1 MMWGRRRQPL
11 PAGMA
16 AVLQGGVFVP
26 SGQLLVI
33 GDGGYVAV
41 AEQETLMAYNK
52 RSHNPPVF
60 GWSNRGEGKACSCPV
75 ATKFEMKGKT
85 GDSSEDWTE
94 RQEKEK
100 ERRK

>member
-1 MMWGRRRQPL
+1 MGKETATTASRNGSSATGR
-11 PAGMA
+11 
-16 AVLQGGVFVP
+16 GVC
-26 SGQLLVI
+26 SIGTVI

-52 RSHNPPVF
+52 RNHNPPVF